1 LNIKQNILKKI
12 NLLKI
17 TDFEMKIKNIL
28 ITGKPRCGKT
38 TLIKQLVKELNIPAS
53 GFFTEEIIENGER
66 TGFKIVSL
74 SGKEGL
80 LAKKEIYSKFKVS
93 KYGVVLD
100 ALEEI
105 GIKEVEKGLQSHA
118 LIVIDE
124 IGSMEL
130 FSKKFKKIAL
140 KALDSDC
147 KVLGAITIKSDPFCD
162 MIKQR
167 KDIKVFFLQREN
179 FDELKKEIKK
189 KVTLI

>member
-1 LNIKQNILKKI
+1 
-12 NLLKI
+12 
-17 TDFEMKIKNIL
+17 MKIKNIL

-53 GFFTEEIIENGER
+53 GFFTEEIREKGER
-66 TGFKIVSL
+66 TGFKIVTL

-80 LAKKEIYSKFKVS
+80 LAKKDINSKFKVS
-93 KYGVVLD
+93 KYGVLLN

-105 GIKEVEKGLQSHA
+105 GVKELEKGLQSHA

-130 FSKKFKKIAL
+130 FSEKFKKIVL
-140 KALDSDC
+140 KALDGDC
-147 KVLGAITIKSDPFCD
+147 FVLGTITIKSDPFCD

-167 KDIKVFFLQREN
+167 KDTKIFFLQREK
-179 FDELKKEIKK
+179 FDELKKEVKK
-189 KVTLI
+189 FLNQLYLKHI